1 MPWPRLPV
9 VVSLS
14 IFSRRPSPRGNA
26 TLGSRWSPPPRRRV
40 IAEEP
45 LTRACAHG
53 PVVRDDCLCFFSCL
67 TPPPLPPHSTISGRR
82 GGTRRLQPEETML
95 SRWTGDGSWRVVWV

>member
-9 VVSLS
+9 VVSPS

-26 TLGSRWSPPPRRRV
+26 TLGRRWSPPPRRRV

-53 PVVRDDCLCFFSCL
+53 PPASC
-67 TPPPLPPHSTISGRR
+67 SC
-82 GGTRRLQPEETML
+82 
-95 SRWTGDGSWRVVWV
+95 